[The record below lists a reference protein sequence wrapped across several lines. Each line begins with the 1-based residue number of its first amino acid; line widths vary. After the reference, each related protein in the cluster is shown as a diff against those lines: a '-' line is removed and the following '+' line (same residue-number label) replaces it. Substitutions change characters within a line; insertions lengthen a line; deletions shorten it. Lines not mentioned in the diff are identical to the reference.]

1 MNAFTVV
8 LIFLFIYKTVKINED
23 YIKKKQMK
31 NCQNAKNIEML
42 NSRVNFFSAPKIL
55 CKLYFL
61 FKVFSVGIELP
72 QHAQISPVP

>member
-1 MNAFTVV
+1 MNAFTVI
-8 LIFLFIYKTVKINED
+8 LIFLFIYETVKINED
-23 YIKKKQMK
+23 YIKKKANGK
-31 NCQNAKNIEML
+31 VSKCKNIEML